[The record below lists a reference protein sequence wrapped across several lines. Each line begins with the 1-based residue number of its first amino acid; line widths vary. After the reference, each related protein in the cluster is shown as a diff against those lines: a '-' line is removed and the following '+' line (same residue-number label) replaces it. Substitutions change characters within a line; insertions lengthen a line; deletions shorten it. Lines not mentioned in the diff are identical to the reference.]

1 MNIEQYISDLSREDL
16 IAKFDQ
22 AKQDLEEAATSQ
34 RNSEWH
40 QECFAACL
48 LLGDEMRKRK
58 IDLRILN

>member
-1 MNIEQYISDLSREDL
+1 MDIEQYISNLSREDL

-40 QECFAACL
+40 HGCFAACL
-48 LLGDEMRKRK
+48 LLGDEMRRRN
-58 IDLRILN
+58 IDLRVLN